1 MAHKPKIVIVGGGV
15 MGAATACFLAR
26 DHGVMP
32 IVIERDPAYLRAS
45 SALSAS
51 SIRQQFSVPINI
63 QLSQAS
69 LAFYRNIGDELAV
82 ATEHPDIGLV
92 EPGYLYLA
100 TADGLA
106 QMRAQHALQRDMGAD
121 IALLTAAELTARFP
135 WLAVDD
141 IALGS
146 WGQTGEGWFDGWS
159 VLQAFRRKAIACG
172 AQFIKADVE
181 ALETVGSEVCA
192 VRCTDGQRLAADQVV
207 IAAGGWSA
215 ALLTPLGLD
224 LPVEAHK
231 RDVFVVDAPVQLP
244 GSPLVIDPS
253 GVWFRPEGAGSK
265 GEGRFIT
272 GAPPRQADSHEAPLH
287 GIDHGLF
294 EDLIWPTLAAR
305 VPAFEALRQVNAWAG
320 YYEMNTFDHN
330 GLVGAMRGWPNLHL
344 ACGFSGHGMQQAP
357 AVGLGLAHQLAK
369 GTWGPLDLSPLSPQR
384 IARGEPLREQCII

>member
-1 MAHKPKIVIVGGGV
+1 MAQKPQILIVGGGV

-26 DHGVMP
+26 DHGVTP

-69 LAFYRNIGDELAV
+69 LAFYRSIGEELAV
-82 ATEHPDIGLV
+82 GGERPDIALV

-100 TADGLA
+100 TREGLVHM
-106 QMRAQHALQRDMGAD
+106 QSQHRVQRSMGAD
-121 IALLTAAELTARFP
+121 IALLTPAELAERFP

-172 AQFIKADVE
+172 AQFIKAEVDV
-181 ALETVGSEVCA
+181 LEVVGTEVRA
-192 VRCTDGQRLAADQVV
+192 VRCTDGQRLVADQVV

-215 ALLTPLGLD
+215 ALLAPLGLD
-224 LPVEAHK
+224 LPVQAHK

-265 GEGRFIT
+265 GQGRFIT
-272 GAPPRQADSHEAPLH
+272 GAPPRQADTHEVPLH
-287 GIDHGLF
+287 AIDHGLF

-320 YYEMNTFDHN
+320 YYEMNTFDQN
-330 GLVGAMRGWPNLHL
+330 GLVGAMGGWPNVHV

-357 AVGLGLAHQLAK
+357 AVGCALAHQLAK
-369 GTWGPLDLSPLSPQR
+369 GTWGSLDLSPLSPQR